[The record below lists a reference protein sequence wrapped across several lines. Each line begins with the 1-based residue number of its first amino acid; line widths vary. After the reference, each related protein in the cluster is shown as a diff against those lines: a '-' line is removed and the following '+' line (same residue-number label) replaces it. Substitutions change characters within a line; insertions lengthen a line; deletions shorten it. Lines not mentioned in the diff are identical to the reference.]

1 MDDVW
6 LLTVAVWPIL
16 LLTLDMVIRVL
27 AVIYIPRNR
36 RPQTALAWLVL
47 IFVVPVPGILL
58 FFLFG
63 SRRLPRNCRR
73 TGRPCSWVTL
83 PATWTAPTR

>member
-1 MDDVW
+1 VDVVW
-6 LLTVAVWPIL
+6 LATVAAYPIL
-16 LLTLDMVIRVL
+16 VLILDMVIRIL

-47 IFVVPVPGILL
+47 IFVVPVPGILV

-63 SRRLPRNCRR
+63 SRRLPAAGGASRGGSNAN
-73 TGRPCSWVTL
+73 L
-83 PATWTAPTR
+83 N